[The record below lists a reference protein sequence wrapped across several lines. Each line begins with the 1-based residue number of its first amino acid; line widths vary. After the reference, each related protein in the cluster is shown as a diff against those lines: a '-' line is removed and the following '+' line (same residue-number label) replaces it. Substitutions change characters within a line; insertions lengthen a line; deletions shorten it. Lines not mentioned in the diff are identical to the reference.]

1 MKLLVGLASATGSA
15 VGLHVTHW
23 QDSMTVQPGHYIELI
38 NSNSQSVLSAAIDSK
53 TSLKQDLAVDLV
65 SCYDSHTAN
74 LKTNPRRFKNS
85 PIFTFSIDFF

>member
-1 MKLLVGLASATGSA
+1 MKLLVALATATGSA

-65 SCYDSHTAN
+65 SFHHSRTQPLN
-74 LKTNPRRFKNS
+74 
-85 PIFTFSIDFF
+85 